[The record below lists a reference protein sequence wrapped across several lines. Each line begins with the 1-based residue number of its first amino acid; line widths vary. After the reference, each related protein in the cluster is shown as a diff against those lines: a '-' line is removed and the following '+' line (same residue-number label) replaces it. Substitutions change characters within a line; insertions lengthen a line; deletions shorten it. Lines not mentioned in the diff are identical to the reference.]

1 MSFNK
6 QRDAQQMEKL
16 ASVPSNW
23 RILNLNRT
31 TRMLRQVHG
40 PGVGTFFKNKRLAT
54 SIIIKHTLRDHE
66 RGMFENPPIVATKV
80 LVPLDENSL
89 ATGAVSFFVGERAY
103 PAIMRQSFGINT
115 LGGPAGAD
123 KDALIL
129 AKLNE
134 TPSLELFLIR
144 ELLGSEE
151 FSIPKDYFQVSLI
164 EDSAIKSYITRELA
178 PLIRIA
184 IENANA
190 AKVNKFVDSIFGAEI
205 GAQAA
210 DFLQSLGLA
219 QNRWANVVF
228 AWKAALFYETQFA
241 ATQKRFEAMLEDLR
255 TLRTYGHNELYP
267 RSFVENHLGNLKA
280 FAERAFQHSLDSAT
294 AFNSARRASIIESG
308 KLAELKTYL
317 EELPENVHGF
327 GGYAALIDHVLSYW
341 IYRTRGLD
349 HQRLPAELFCTV
361 AADICAMESQ
371 FKLGGDSDVF
381 DGNLSFGRA

>member
-16 ASVPSNW
+16 AATPSNW
-23 RILNLNRT
+23 RILNLNRA
-31 TRMLRQVHG
+31 TRMLRQVQG
-40 PGVGTFFKNKRLAT
+40 SGAGTFFRNKRLAT

-66 RGMFENPPIVATKV
+66 RSMFENPPIVATKV
-80 LVPLDENSL
+80 LVPLDETSL
-89 ATGAVSFFVGERAY
+89 ATGAVSFFVGERSY

-115 LGGPAGAD
+115 LGGATAAD

-134 TPSLELFLIR
+134 TPSLELFLVR
-144 ELLGSEE
+144 EILGSDEYA
-151 FSIPKDYFQVSLI
+151 IPKDYFQVSLI
-164 EDSAIKSYITRELA
+164 EDSAIKSYITRELT

-210 DFLQSLGLA
+210 DFFQSLGLA
-219 QNRWANVVF
+219 QARWANVVF

-241 ATQKRFEAMLEDLR
+241 ATQKRFETMLLDLK

-267 RSFVENHLGNLKA
+267 RSFVENHLEDLKS
-280 FAERAFQHSLDSAT
+280 FAERAFQRSLDSAT

-308 KLAELKTYL
+308 KIMELKAYL
-317 EELPENVHGF
+317 EGLPENVHGF
-327 GGYAALIDHVLSYW
+327 GGFAALIDHVLSYW
-341 IYRTRGLD
+341 AYRTRGLD
-349 HQRLPAELFCTV
+349 HQRLPAEIFCTV
-361 AADICAMESQ
+361 AADICQMESQ
-371 FKLGGDSDVF
+371 FKLSDESDAF
-381 DGNLSFGRA
+381 QMTA

>member
-16 ASVPSNW
+16 AATPSNW
-23 RILNLNRT
+23 RILNLNRA
-31 TRMLRQVHG
+31 TRLLRQIHG
-40 PGVGTFFKNKRLAT
+40 SGAGTFFRNKRLAT

-66 RGMFENPPIVATKV
+66 RGMFENAPIVATKV

-89 ATGAVSFFVGERAY
+89 ATGAVSFFVGERSY

-115 LGGPAGAD
+115 LGGVHGAD

-134 TPSLELFLIR
+134 TPSLDLFLIR
-144 ELLGSEE
+144 ELLGGDD
-151 FSIPKDYFQVSLI
+151 FAIPKDYFQVSLI
-164 EDSAIKSYITRELA
+164 EDSAIRSYITRELT

-184 IENANA
+184 IENANI
-190 AKVNKFVDSIFGAEI
+190 AKINRFVDSIFGAEI

-210 DFLQSLGLA
+210 DFFQSLGLA
-219 QNRWANVVF
+219 QNRWSNVVF

-241 ATQKRFEAMLEDLR
+241 NTRKRFETMLEDLR

-267 RSFVENHLGNLKA
+267 RSFVENHQENLKA
-280 FAERAFQHSLDSAT
+280 FAERAYQRSLDSAL
-294 AFNSARRASIIESG
+294 AFNSERRASIIESG
-308 KLAELKTYL
+308 KVNELKTYL

-327 GGYAALIDHVLSYW
+327 GGFAALIDHVLSYW
-341 IYRTRGLD
+341 TYRTRGLD
-349 HQRLPAELFCTV
+349 HQRMPAEIFCNV
-361 AADICAMESQ
+361 AADICQMESQ
-371 FKLGGDSDVF
+371 FKLGGDSD
-381 DGNLSFGRA
+381 AYQMTA

>member
-16 ASVPSNW
+16 AATPSNW
-23 RILNLNRT
+23 RILNLNRA
-31 TRMLRQVHG
+31 TRLLRQVHG
-40 PGVGTFFKNKRLAT
+40 PGAGTFFTNKRLAT

-66 RGMFENPPIVATKV
+66 RAMFENPPIVATKV

-89 ATGAVSFFVGERAY
+89 ATGAVSFFVGERSY

-115 LGGPAGAD
+115 LGGIAGAD

-134 TPSLELFLIR
+134 TPSLELFLLR
-144 ELLGSEE
+144 ELLGGEE
-151 FSIPKDYFQVSLI
+151 FNIPKDYFQVSLI
-164 EDSAIKSYITRELA
+164 EDAAIRSYITRELT

-184 IENANA
+184 IENANP

-210 DFLQSLGLA
+210 DFLASLGLM

-241 ATQKRFEAMLEDLR
+241 ATQKRFEAMLADLKA
-255 TLRTYGHNELYP
+255 LRTYGHSELYP
-267 RSFVENHLGNLKA
+267 RSFVENHLENLQA
-280 FAERAFQHSLDSAT
+280 FAERAFQRSLDSAQ

-308 KLAELKTYL
+308 MIAELKTYL

-327 GGYAALIDHVLSYW
+327 GGFSALIDHVLSYW
-341 IYRTRGLD
+341 TYRTRGLD
-349 HQRLPAELFCTV
+349 HQRMPAEIFCTV
-361 AADICAMESQ
+361 AADICAMETQ
-371 FKLGGDSDVF
+371 FKLSTEFDSF
-381 DGNLSFGRA
+381 RMTG

>member
-1 MSFNK
+1 MSINK

-16 ASVPSNW
+16 AATPSNW
-23 RILNLNRT
+23 RILNLNRA

-40 PGVGTFFKNKRLAT
+40 NAVGTFFKNKRLAT

-66 RGMFENPPIVATKV
+66 RGMFEDAPIVATKV

-115 LGGPAGAD
+115 LGGANGAD

-134 TPSLELFLIR
+134 TPSLELFLVR
-144 ELLGSEE
+144 EILGGDE
-151 FSIPKDYFQVSLI
+151 FAIPKDYFQVSLI
-164 EDSAIKSYITRELA
+164 EDSAIKSYITRELT

-184 IENANA
+184 IENANS

-210 DFLQSLGLA
+210 DFFQSLGVA
-219 QNRWANVVF
+219 QNRWSTVVF

-241 ATQKRFEAMLEDLR
+241 NTQRRFEAMLEDLK
-255 TLRTYGHNELYP
+255 TLKTYGHNELYP
-267 RSFVENHLGNLKA
+267 RSFVEGHLSNLKA
-280 FAERAFQHSLDSAT
+280 FAERAFQQSLDSAL

-308 KLAELKTYL
+308 KINELKTYL
-317 EELPENVHGF
+317 EELPDAVNGF
-327 GGYAALIDHVLSYW
+327 GGFAALIDHVLSYW
-341 IYRTRGLD
+341 TYRTRGLD
-349 HQRLPAELFCTV
+349 HQRLPAEIFCTV
-361 AADICAMESQ
+361 AADICQMESQ
-371 FKLGGDSDVF
+371 FKLGGDD
-381 DGNLSFGRA
+381 DLMKFG